1 MIKIRMIVL
10 ILFAT
15 LFSASLLFAG
25 DHEVNKSF
33 TFKKKVR
40 VKLVLS
46 DCEFVASADKN
57 INVSVKFNY
66 DPDEYEVSFKEK
78 SSSITMKEEFR
89 NSSGNHSGDS
99 NWKIAVPKDV
109 KIDFNS
115 ATGDIEIHKVEIRID
130 ANTGTGE
137 ISIRDSKG
145 EFDINTGTGDIE
157 VSNSEGEFDLNT
169 GTGSVDIKE
178 SSGSFSANSGTG
190 NVKARMI
197 TIVDDADF
205 NSGTGDVKI
214 IHPLGSNYDLSLNS
228 GTDDAILDLDG
239 VPVDGYFEL
248 SANARRGDIDC
259 PVKFDKEEE
268 IDHGNNKSLRKSF
281 TRGKSKN
288 RFFIGT
294 GNGTAKL
301 IK

>member
-25 DHEVNKSF
+25 DHEINKSF
-33 TFKKKVR
+33 TVKNKIK

-46 DCEFVASADKN
+46 GCEFVASVDEN
-57 INVSVKFNY
+57 IHVYVKSTY

-78 SSSITMKEEFR
+78 SSSIVMKEDFNTR
-89 NSSGNHSGDS
+89 SGSHSGDS
-99 NWKIAVPKDV
+99 HWKIAVPAGI
-109 KIDFNS
+109 KIDFSS
-115 ATGDIEIHKVEIRID
+115 ATGDIEIEKVEIRID

-145 EFDINTGTGDIE
+145 EFDLNTGTGDID

-169 GTGSVDIKE
+169 GTGSIDIKE
-178 SSGSFSANSGTG
+178 SNGSFSANSGTG
-190 NVKARMI
+190 NVKGRKI
-197 TIVDDADF
+197 TIVDEADF
-205 NSGTGDVKI
+205 NSGTGEAKI
-214 IHPLGSNYDLSLNS
+214 VHPLGSNYDLSLNS

-288 RFFIGT
+288 RFYIGT